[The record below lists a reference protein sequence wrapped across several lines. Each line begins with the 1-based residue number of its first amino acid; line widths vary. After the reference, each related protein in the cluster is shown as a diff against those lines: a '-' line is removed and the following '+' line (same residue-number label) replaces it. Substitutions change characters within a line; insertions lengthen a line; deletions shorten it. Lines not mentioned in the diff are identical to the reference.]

1 VKAVGGLCFEFEA
14 CRLRVFHTLACN
26 YASDTNK
33 LHDVKQIHFPS
44 FFYGR
49 SEQSM
54 EWSHLADLGLGMVQL
69 LPGTCEALGFDSQH
83 HRVRKRGAVLR
94 SSLSPSSGD

>member
-1 VKAVGGLCFEFEA
+1 
-14 CRLRVFHTLACN
+14 
-26 YASDTNK
+26 
-33 LHDVKQIHFPS
+33 
-44 FFYGR
+44 
-49 SEQSM
+49 M